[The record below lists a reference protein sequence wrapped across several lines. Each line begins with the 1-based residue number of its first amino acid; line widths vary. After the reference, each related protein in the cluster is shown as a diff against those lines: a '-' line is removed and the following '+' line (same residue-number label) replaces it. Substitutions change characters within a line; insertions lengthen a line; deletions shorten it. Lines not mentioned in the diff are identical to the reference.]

1 MSEMIS
7 TLHPRLSGS
16 TWSNQ
21 HQHLLGAFLILIL
34 AIVGVAVATWM
45 LDVVDTAPTA
55 PAATADAVPEFP
67 SRELPRE
74 WRWAPK
80 SVEVEHMY
88 REGAEPRPTRKWI
101 R

>member
-7 TLHPRLSGS
+7 TLDPRYSRG
-16 TWSNQ
+16 TWR
-21 HQHLLGAFLILIL
+21 HQHPQFLGALLPLIL
-34 AIVGVAVATWM
+34 AIVGVAIATLM
-45 LDVVDTAPTA
+45 LEVVRTV
-55 PAATADAVPEFP
+55 PAEQTATAGAVPEF
-67 SRELPRE
+67 SARELPPE